1 MRIEIGRGEK
11 EKEKRKEICPFNEEE
26 IVDRCFSN
34 ESFYRGDKGIWRNV
48 ERQRSTDRWRSAH
61 KGKVIQLLTDQPRNR
76 IATVLFLRCCPI
88 VLSRFLFESLQ
99 KLWLRVSIFKTTNE
113 TNAKLPSRK
122 RIRDIKTYSDCQQR
136 TDPNKTVISPHLE
149 CVLPRK
155 ILETDRGKSIL
166 KNLASSLSII
176 IQSDVESKLLRRP
189 IIVPLP
195 FFPSEMN
202 Q

>member
-1 MRIEIGRGEK
+1 MSVQRR
-11 EKEKRKEICPFNEEE
+11 R
-26 IVDRCFSN
+26 DRSRCFSN

-61 KGKVIQLLTDQPRNR
+61 KGKVIQLLTGQPRNR

-176 IQSDVESKLLRRP
+176 IQSDVESKLLWRP

>member
-1 MRIEIGRGEK
+1 MKIGAQRESDS
-11 EKEKRKEICPFNEEE
+11 
-26 IVDRCFSN
+26 IVNRPTTKPHCHGVVSSMLPHRSFS
-34 ESFYRGDKGIWRNV
+34 IP
-48 ERQRSTDRWRSAH
+48 
-61 KGKVIQLLTDQPRNR
+61 L
-76 IATVLFLRCCPI
+76 
-88 VLSRFLFESLQ
+88 ESLQ

-176 IQSDVESKLLRRP
+176 IQSNVESKLLRRP

>member
-1 MRIEIGRGEK
+1 M
-11 EKEKRKEICPFNEEE
+11 
-26 IVDRCFSN
+26 
-34 ESFYRGDKGIWRNV
+34 
-48 ERQRSTDRWRSAH
+48 
-61 KGKVIQLLTDQPRNR
+61 IQLLTGQPRNR

-88 VLSRFLFESLQ
+88 SRFLFESLQ

-176 IQSDVESKLLRRP
+176 IQSNVESKLLRRP
-189 IIVPLP
+189 IIVP
-195 FFPSEMN
+195 SH
-202 Q
+202 QR